1 MRRSATILVE
11 ILVLLAG
18 LSHGAA
24 AQRRKPGIQL
34 RVPAEQAAVTIEA
47 KVGGKSDKASGS
59 GECKHAPDASIGG
72 VSASLW
78 LVQYASAKDGSLK
91 QLNLTLW
98 RPKDGSPDQ
107 LSLSLEAGSGSHRI
121 ETGGKGKNSGEGS
134 VTILP
139 SGPGGR
145 LEISGKEA
153 GGKRVQ
159 ITIDC
164 PAFAGIEAEGG

>member
-1 MRRSATILVE
+1 MDRFAVMVV
-11 ILVLLAG
+11 LVLLCG
-18 LSHGAA
+18 SSREAA
-24 AQRRKPGIQL
+24 AQRKPSA
-34 RVPAEQAAVTIEA
+34 VPAESAAIAVTARI
-47 KVGGKSDKASGS
+47 GGKSYRGS
-59 GECKHAPDASIGG
+59 GTGSCRYEPEASIHE

-78 LVQYASAKDGSLK
+78 TVQYAGRGKSLK

-145 LEISGKEA
+145 LEISGKEPS
-153 GGKRVQ
+153 GKPVQ

-164 PAFAGIEAEGG
+164 PVFAGVEAEGG

>member
-1 MRRSATILVE
+1 MRRSAATLAVT
-11 ILVLLAG
+11 LALLAG
-18 LSHGAA
+18 LSNSAA
-24 AQRRKPGIQL
+24 AQRRKPGIQPGA
-34 RVPAEQAAVTIEA
+34 PAEQTSVTIEA
-47 KVGGKSDKASGS
+47 KVGGKTYKGSGS
-59 GECKHAPDASIGG
+59 GECKHAPDASIRG

-107 LSLSLEAGSGSHRI
+107 LSLSLETGSGSHRI
-121 ETGGKGKNSGEGS
+121 ETGGKGGNSGEGS

-153 GGKRVQ
+153 GGKPVQ